1 MILDDPLQRK
11 FEQLKLKYGREAL
24 FEIFINLLNEKLLYE
39 RRTDKATNHKARRQA
54 GNK

>member
-11 FEQLKLKYGREAL
+11 FDQLKLKYGREAL
-24 FEIFINLLNEKLLYE
+24 YEIFINLLNEKLYE

>member
-1 MILDDPLQRK
+1 MILDDPLQRR

-24 FEIFINLLNEKLLYE
+24 SKIFINLLNKRLYE
-39 RRTDKATNHKARRQA
+39 RRADKATNHKARRQA